1 MVVATVVVP
10 VVGSA
15 LSIANVVLT
24 VVASVKIRRLTYLLG
39 SNFVGS
45 LPEEDELAPESL
57 SDTRE

>member
-1 MVVATVVVP
+1 MVVVTAVVP

-15 LSIANVVLT
+15 LSVANVVLT

-45 LPEEDELAPESL
+45 LSEEDELAPESL